1 MSCRYHDLKSNII
14 PQLEKQEQDHAH
26 ALMKAKVDLATATK
40 EVEELRTLLKSS
52 RTIFHDLVIPWSQLL
67 NQIAEQ
73 EKQIQNQMHEDQ
85 DLIMCRSIEQIDCDL
100 TKTEQLRLNAQNV
113 RESAMAKLSKLQEK
127 VSQCRNLVHSLQQNI
142 IASNEKQQRKVSL
155 QSSLESVMEDSEIAA
170 TDAAE
175 KSIELKLL
183 ESEKA
188 TLVSQREKM
197 QLACQES
204 LESSQRKLNILNLSI
219 SRVRSIQNQLGEG
232 NPYQAAKEMEKS
244 LSSIDDKKS
253 SLESRLSNLKV
264 ELEKN
269 VQDHQETLC
278 FAEQVQELT
287 RLKTLE
293 EELQSTEE
301 EIGSLGVDMSVF
313 KSESKIKTKL
323 ASLQEQRSK
332 MQSEADISAGSFAAI
347 GDNLRKAKERLNSP
361 EFIGINDRYI
371 SQLTEVQAVEIA
383 TSDLEK
389 YHRALEKALLAFHT
403 SKMDDINK
411 TIKELWQKTYRGVD
425 IDYIQIKADTEG
437 VTSRSSYNYRVV
449 MYVGGAELD
458 MRGRCSAGQKVLSC
472 LIIRLA
478 LAENFCL
485 NCGVLALDE
494 PTTNLDAENSASLA
508 EALKSLMVARKDFES
523 FQLIV
528 ITHDEEFARRL
539 GSREYTEHL
548 WRITKDENQH
558 SRITREPIG

>member
-113 RESAMAKLSKLQEK
+113 RESAMAKLTKLQEK

>member
-113 RESAMAKLSKLQEK
+113 RESAMAKLTKLQEK

-197 QLACQES
+197 QIACQES